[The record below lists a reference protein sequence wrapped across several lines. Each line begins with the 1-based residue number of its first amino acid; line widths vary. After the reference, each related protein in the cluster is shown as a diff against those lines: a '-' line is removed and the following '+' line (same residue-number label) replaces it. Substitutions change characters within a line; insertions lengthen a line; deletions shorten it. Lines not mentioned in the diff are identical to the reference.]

1 MAHLDADIDA
11 STARRRPVSEAAVV
25 VAEDDRD
32 LSWSDRATLAG
43 LSLDGAR
50 LGFLGPVEMA
60 LSWRWDRH
68 RLVSRMLASGGRDQ
82 CDVVAAGWLDGLDD
96 RRIAF
101 VVRAPGGLALHAQP
115 VDGESMSLGSWRG
128 VLPQS
133 DFRISPDGARIG
145 AADLDGMP
153 ALIDDGALE
162 VGR

>member
-11 STARRRPVSEAAVV
+11 STARRRPVSEAAARG
-25 VAEDDRD
+25 AEDDGD

-43 LSLDGAR
+43 LSL
-50 LGFLGPVEMA
+50 ETA

-68 RLVSRMLASGGRDQ
+68 RPVSRMLASGGRDR
-82 CDVVAAGWLDGLDD
+82 CDVVAAGWLDGLDGLDD

-115 VDGESMSLGSWRG
+115 VDGESMSLGSWPG

-145 AADLDGMP
+145 AADPDGKP